1 MHLLNLGTMRDII
14 ASSLTSWIL
23 DGILQKH
30 LGTDYNEV
38 NKALH
43 RFTYHGKIWAK
54 QVGEELNIKDTC
66 WQNKVCLDSKLAAAV
81 RNFCIVSICD
91 RSLHEPKLECH
102 RPA

>member
-14 ASSLTSWIL
+14 ASPLTSWIL
-23 DGILQKH
+23 AGILQKH

-38 NKALH
+38 NRALH

-66 WQNKVCLDSKLAAAV
+66 WENKVCLDSKLAAVV
-81 RNFCIVSICD
+81 RNVCIASICD